1 MCRAKFLAVKEDFM
15 LLAVGIISTSAFVLN
30 PEHWKQVPSFLNKLA
45 PHGGEKKK
53 KKKEACLCVLAQL
66 GDRQAT
72 GRDAKEG
79 TPSSLLAGSVHALVE
94 GLWPSTLAERRALA
108 LLPACSPRASASAQL
123 ERTQR
128 DAALLATSSDPT
140 RQLSPRAAAECCNKQ
155 PINHSELYSV
165 AFFFSLLLW

>member
-53 KKKEACLCVLAQL
+53 KKEACLCVLAQL

-94 GLWPSTLAERRALA
+94 GLWPSNSGERRALA
-108 LLPACSPRASASAQL
+108 LLPACPCASASAQL

-128 DAALLATSSDPT
+128 DAASLATSSDPT

-155 PINHSELYSV
+155 PINHSELHSV
-165 AFFFSLLLW
+165 AFFFFFSLLLW

>member
-1 MCRAKFLAVKEDFM
+1 M

-53 KKKEACLCVLAQL
+53 KKEACLCVLA
-66 GDRQAT
+66 RQAT

-94 GLWPSTLAERRALA
+94 GLWPSNSAEGRALA
-108 LLPACSPRASASAQL
+108 PLPACPPRASASAQL
-123 ERTQR
+123 E
-128 DAALLATSSDPT
+128 
-140 RQLSPRAAAECCNKQ
+140 
-155 PINHSELYSV
+155 
-165 AFFFSLLLW
+165 